1 MSFIRLLGVVSLLFI
16 STLVLASLLIA
27 EHPFWGVRFWIPFC
41 LGWFLYFVSLS
52 SFGYLSLLHAE
63 KSIIAKPR

>member
-1 MSFIRLLGVVSLLFI
+1 MSFFRLLGVVSLLFI
-16 STLVLASLLIA
+16 STLVLASLLID